1 MPLCPQ
7 WFLPG
12 VKEISKLSY
21 ELEDLLHPNR
31 PRIWRWVAGTVFIIF
46 TWQVLGFLFTLAA
59 AKLFDYDLDLLF
71 STADEDLAQVRQLA
85 PWSAAATVLV
95 SFIPLFVATLL
106 AYRIFLK
113 RSIKQLFTFN
123 DKYSWTKTWIG
134 FGSFA
139 IILLLFGVSD
149 LVINRDSYSWSW
161 DAARF
166 FPYLLVAFTLLPI
179 QTTAEELFFRGWLQ
193 QWLDNGKK
201 RQWSISL
208 LGGIFFA
215 LPHMANPEVAGNEL
229 YFPIISY
236 GAVGFMLAWV
246 TFRDKSLELAIGAH
260 FANNLLA
267 ALLVSSADSALPSA
281 SLFTTPEIAWAPAA
295 VVSVIMVPI
304 FIWLTKK
311 WSDKVSS

>member
-1 MPLCPQ
+1 VNQEVVRETPRPQ
-7 WFLPG
+7 
-12 VKEISKLSY
+12 
-21 ELEDLLHPNR
+21 
-31 PRIWRWVAGTVFIIF
+31 IWRWITGTIFIIF
-46 TWQVLGFLFTLAA
+46 TWQVLGFLLTVAA
-59 AKLFDYDLDLLF
+59 AKLFDYDVNLLF
-71 STADEDLAQVRQLA
+71 STVDEDMAQVRQLA
-85 PWSAAATVLV
+85 PWSTAATVLV

-113 RSIKQLFTFN
+113 RNVKQLFTSRE
-123 DKYSWTKTWIG
+123 KYSWGRTWIG
-134 FGSFA
+134 FASFA
-139 IILLLFGVSD
+139 VISLVFGIGDLIINQD
-149 LVINRDSYSWSW
+149 AYTWSW

-166 FPYLLVAFTLLPI
+166 FPYLIVAFTLLAI

-208 LGGIFFA
+208 LGGFFFA
-215 LPHMANPEVAGNEL
+215 LPHMANPEVAGNDL
-229 YFPIISY
+229 YLPIISY

-246 TFRDKSLELAIGAH
+246 TFRDKTLELAIGAH

-281 SLFTTPEIAWAPAA
+281 SLFITPEIAWAPAA
-295 VVSVIMVPI
+295 IISVIMVPI

-311 WSDKVSS
+311 WSDKVLS